1 MPNPIKIYSVVSKG
15 CIFFDGSTV
24 QPKFLG
30 TILCEPHPTLSDRVI
45 VYRTDR
51 QSRTDSAAFRTIFRK
66 LKIGRIQNVLGE
78 YLVDDLGYDRDQVI
92 AYVNGEANKTDVVT
106 SGQSFAV
113 GSSLDFIRDETNTSI
128 LFSNGDHYGVNA
140 VRAELKENGLIGIF
154 PARGDVELYEV
165 DHSIVTI
172 NSTTPAGDAQSV
184 VNSLNALFTM
194 SATPAPFP
202 IPTFSLDDGEDIT
215 PLTIDTG
222 IDTDGMIRN
231 LTDGTKYHGPRL
243 YTGQTLNQ
251 PGEYFT
257 FEALNT
263 VAGGGPLLG
272 LGLYDANSD
281 DISEIGD
288 DSLSNSGTH
297 GYWWS
302 VWLYNY
308 NGYTSP
314 WTTYGSNS
322 GLGYGP
328 GWNGSTSQQFRY
340 SDAEK
345 GFRSPENAPAKFRVG
360 ITDEGFVGVWYY
372 DQENASLSHG
382 YGPRS
387 NDWILLARSS
397 APLPSGEYGLLVKL
411 PTDSI
416 QILPNSF
423 ERFALAD
430 PAPTLFYRYIE
441 SPDGVFHYPLFSSAE
456 EANYVSS
463 DGQSHVHI
471 YPDDPTNTTW
481 YMPGAVHGDDTTV
494 YAVEEDPDSPDFG
507 RPLNV
512 NSITWTEI
520 PSLTNADQTPP
531 AFSGYDLTVDEG
543 GSVNYQTQPQDTN
556 YVTTFSGLPVGLID
570 ANGGMVQGSAP
581 EVADDN
587 VTNPSDTYSVTV
599 TRTNS
604 YGSSTG
610 TFNIIVNNLT
620 APIVAPISGVTFLGG
635 TPMTDADTMGD
646 GSAVA
651 IDNVVDDGNRLV
663 LDKEWLDNVVL
674 PAITSGTGTKA
685 VLVGFPN
692 DNADW
697 SSVTAA
703 DFKSCYMFYATD
715 ASRAANNWRL
725 RGSLGGANNNDVGIG
740 SLTDGLY
747 DCVFIN
753 DGDTI
758 QQGALVASEGHDA
771 STTEFEYATLPWR
784 WTLEQSGHGAGSK
797 QMVIATSGCELDL
810 DLSYFNEYV
819 EPTPAVANL
828 TPWTK
833 ALDFSGSSERAQ
845 MVSTS
850 YAEIPMKMG
859 GLGFTVDGPSDLT
872 KTSDKQSSRPWATA
886 IVFRADRHNSNQ
898 HIWNLGEGAGN
909 NDDNIYL
916 RMDAIGNLY
925 FGWGRDNGQKNEC
938 ALGQAPSSTGWQ
950 GVYIG
955 SNGTRLSASD
965 ATSANLADAFSIRK
979 MGSEWAQP
987 FGALGAE
994 LSTSGN
1000 WVTTGGRM
1008 DRAVSGELTIGG
1020 RGSNRSFHGKV
1031 ASFVS
1036 TTLLHDSAV
1045 PSDAEI
1051 ELMIT
1056 DPKKWL
1062 QDYKVSQPA
1071 RPTSNRSTFNFTMN
1085 NSTSAYA
1092 TQVWLMGD
1100 GSSDSYSNMIRNDVW
1115 TSDQNYTKLN
1125 LISMQSNDIQNVT
1138 IPGLSD

>member
-51 QSRTDSAAFRTIFRK
+51 QSRTNSAVFRTIFRK

-92 AYVNGEANKTDVVT
+92 AYINNEANKTDVVT
-106 SGQSFAV
+106 SGQSFTV

-202 IPTFSLDDGEDIT
+202 IPTFSLDDGEDVT

-222 IDTDGMIRN
+222 IDTEGMIRN

-263 VAGGGPLLG
+263 VASNGPLLG

-322 GLGYGP
+322 GLNYGP
-328 GWNGSTSQQFRY
+328 GWNGPAGQQFRY

-360 ITDEGFVGVWYY
+360 ITDEGFVGVWYW
-372 DQENASLSHG
+372 DQENVNLSHG
-382 YGPRS
+382 YGDRS

-397 APLPSGEYGLLVKL
+397 APLPLGEYGLLVKL
-411 PTDSI
+411 PTDAI
-416 QILPNSF
+416 QILPGSF
-423 ERFALAD
+423 ERFALED
-430 PAPTLFYRYIE
+430 PAPTLYYRYIE
-441 SPDGVFHYPLFSSAE
+441 SPDNSFHYPLFSSEE
-456 EANYVSS
+456 EANYVDLQNGGTGSS
-463 DGQSHVHI
+463 HAHV
-471 YPDDPTNTTW
+471 YVDDTSGTTW
-481 YMPGAVHGDDTTV
+481 YMPDTGGTMNGTS
-494 YAVEEDPDSPDFG
+494 A
-507 RPLNV
+507 PLV
-512 NSITWTEI
+512 PGIAYTEI
-520 PSLTNADQTPP
+520 PSLTDAALAPS
-531 AFSGYDLTVDEG
+531 AFSGLDLTVNEG
-543 GSVNYQTQPQDTN
+543 ESVNYQTQPQDTA
-556 YVTTFSGLPVGLID
+556 YTTTFSGLPAGLID
-570 ANGGMVQGSAP
+570 ANGGMIQGSAP
-581 EVADDN
+581 EVTGDN
-587 VTNPSDTYSVTV
+587 VANPSDTYTITV

-610 TFNIIVNNLT
+610 TFDIIVNNLT
-620 APIVAPISGVTFLGG
+620 VPVVTPISGFTLVSGS
-635 TPMTDADTMGD
+635 TPLVDSNTLAD
-646 GSAVA
+646 GSVVA
-651 IDNVVDDGNRLV
+651 LDDLIQSGNRLHIDSGF
-663 LDKEWLDNVVL
+663 LTNNVL
-674 PAITSGTGTKA
+674 PALVTSDAGNPTDPNVEKFYVGIPKDDADFSNGISEADFLIGVMYQRNGSSSIRSRTISNGVFRNSMGMGASSSLEWEIVLQNYGTELELGIGVSSSNPENNQSAT
-685 VLVGFPN
+685 VESV
-692 DNADW
+692 W
-697 SSVTAA
+697 SSSYQWYPVT
-703 DFKSCYMFYATD
+703 DE
-715 ASRAANNWRL
+715 SRQ
-725 RGSLGGANNNDVGIG
+725 VVMGISNG
-740 SLTDGLY
+740 TMD
-747 DCVFIN
+747 I
-753 DGDTI
+753 
-758 QQGALVASEGHDA
+758 
-771 STTEFEYATLPWR
+771 STTGLN
-784 WTLEQSGHGAGSK
+784 
-797 QMVIATSGCELDL
+797 ELA
-810 DLSYFNEYV
+810 N
-819 EPTPAVANL
+819 PAPPSNIL

-833 ALDFSGSSERAQ
+833 ALDFSGSAQRAAQ
-845 MVSTS
+845 VSTS
-850 YAEIPMKMG
+850 SSYNALRMRHFSG
-859 GLGFTVDGPSDLT
+859 TVDPNPTSGL
-872 KTSDKQSSRPWATA
+872 TSDQGSACPWATA
-886 IVFRADRHNSNQ
+886 IVFRSDANYSNQ
-898 HIWNLGEGAGN
+898 HIWNQGEGAGST
-909 NDDNIYL
+909 DDNIYL
-916 RMDAIGNLY
+916 RVSESGVLY
-925 FGWGRDNGQKNEC
+925 FGWGRSGSLNEC
-938 ALGQAPSSTGWQ
+938 ALGNVNSSTGWH
-950 GVYIG
+950 GVYIAHD
-955 SNGTRLSASD
+955 GTRLSGSNATAS
-965 ATSANLADAFSIRK
+965 NLADAFSIRR

-987 FGALGAE
+987 FGTLGAE
-994 LSTSGN
+994 LSSTGN
-1000 WVTTGGRM
+1000 WVKTGGRM
-1008 DRAVSGELTIGG
+1008 DRRVDGDFTIGG

-1031 ASFVS
+1031 AAMTV
-1036 TTLLHDSAV
+1036 TTLQRGVAMPD
-1045 PSDAEI
+1045 DAEI
-1051 ELMIT
+1051 KMLIT
-1056 DPKKWL
+1056 DPNQW
-1062 QDYKVSQPA
+1062 VSTYRVGQQFRTA
-1071 RPTSNRSTFNFTMN
+1071 GSSVAVNW
-1085 NSTSAYA
+1085 NSASLGSKA
-1092 TQVWLMGD
+1092 QGVQMWLMGD
-1100 GSSDSYSNMIRNDVW
+1100 TGTDSYSNMIRNRVYP
-1115 TSDQNYTKLN
+1115 SDQNYTKLN
-1125 LISMQSNDIQNVT
+1125 MLSMQSNDIQTVN